1 MTADNPVLSSGEDE
15 IDLLEV
21 LAFLQRRWRLVVGG
35 GLLGLALALGAHAH
49 KTLSAAQVQASLIVD
64 VAQGPCL
71 TRVRRLKSSKD
82 ASVYEGSCPGEL
94 ETMRL
99 RLQQL
104 AKSLGPFDANV
115 DQFFFDD
122 KGTMRSH
129 THLALT
135 ITGPSPLAPQMSAAL
150 AQVKQDMTLLTG
162 SSAEADGFE
171 QSFGSDWIHIQK
183 PTEIVRM
190 SPLRSLA
197 LGLLGGV
204 VAGAGS
210 ALIADRLSN
219 RVFSQAELL
228 RRLGQPLYLG
238 LPSVPWNSRA
248 VPVLVGQLA
257 TQLDQNLS
265 WSVLSIARHHEAV
278 APLTQLLQQKGG
290 SALQCRSADPLL
302 AAVLRMKCSDRPTG
316 LLLVVEPGF
325 NSARALEEAR
335 LLVSQMSTVQAVGV
349 VLIGAP
355 LSEELSSSVA
365 G

>member
-1 MTADNPVLSSGEDE
+1 MTADNPVFSSGEDE
-15 IDLLEV
+15 IDLREI

-35 GLLGLALALGAHAH
+35 GVLGLVLALGVHAN
-49 KTLSAAQVQASLIVD
+49 KKFSAAQVQASLIVD

-71 TRVRRLKSSKD
+71 TRARRLEYSKD
-82 ASVYEGSCPGEL
+82 DSVYEGSCPGEL

-104 AKSLGPFDANV
+104 AKPLGPFDANV

-122 KGTMRSH
+122 KGTIRSN

-135 ITGPSPLAPQMSAAL
+135 VTAPSPLAPQMSAAL

-162 SSAEADGFE
+162 SSAEAYGFE
-171 QSFGSDWIHIQK
+171 PSFGSDWIHIQK

-302 AAVLRMKCSDRPTG
+302 AAVLRMECSDRPTG